1 MCFSKCLCIKNFI
14 GKKFRDISNL
24 SGLGLCCVGKKYFIE
39 SQNCRGQKGFLDM
52 IKSTALAKAAS
63 LQEVAQAGM
72 KMHLE
77 YLQRK

>member
-1 MCFSKCLCIKNFI
+1 
-14 GKKFRDISNL
+14 
-24 SGLGLCCVGKKYFIE
+24 
-39 SQNCRGQKGFLDM
+39 M